1 MKSPPPRTREAG
13 PPRKE
18 PTSIGSIV
26 RQIVSLRATFRNLNW
41 RGRVKFI
48 RILIQELPKIA
59 LAIMRYAFS
68 CLKVARAQ
76 QAVKRADEK
85 RRRERRWKP

>member
-1 MKSPPPRTREAG
+1 MKSPPQTREAG

-41 RGRVKFI
+41 NGRVKFI
-48 RILIQELPKIA
+48 RILIPQLPKIA
-59 LAIMRYAFS
+59 LAITRYAFS
-68 CLKVARAQ
+68 CIKVERAQ
-76 QAVKRADEK
+76 RAVKRADEK
-85 RRRERRWKP
+85 RRMERRWKP